1 MLFRSDDEPETADTA
16 EEVTSG
22 LEAVVDL
29 IEKLRQTKSDSEEDD
44 EK

>member
-1 MLFRSDDEPETADTA
+1 MMLTTNRRTADTA
-16 EEVTSG
+16 EEVTPG